1 VENAQYPYR
10 VEEHYRVNGDR
21 YFTVYFHNKLI
32 VILRNKKAADEYI
45 ELNKKHNGTRSS
57 TSN

>member
-45 ELNKKHNGTRSS
+45 ELNKKYKEK
-57 TSN
+57 

>member
-21 YFTVYFHNKLI
+21 YFTVYFHGKLI

-45 ELNKKHNGTRSS
+45 EWNKKHKNQT
-57 TSN
+57 